1 MIAPQRRREIVDALR
16 RGTVPQRGLAAFA
29 VGTDRFA
36 DALDDDLRN
45 VSAGGAGF
53 KAIRGEYGSGKTFAV
68 RWLAER
74 SRNLGFATA
83 EVQISEG
90 ETPLHHLETVYRRL
104 CERLTTTDAVGGAL
118 RTVVDSWLF
127 ALHDDVVSAGT
138 EPNNDSALGQAVDAL
153 AESRLGSVATQAP
166 ALAAVLR
173 GYRAALADG
182 DAPVAEGL
190 LAWLGGQPHVAA
202 SIKRAGGIRGDLD
215 HDGALAFLA
224 GLLSILRGAGYS
236 GLVLVLDEVETLQ
249 RVRSDVRDRALNALR
264 QLIDEIDQ
272 GRYPGLYLVIT
283 GTPAL
288 FDGPQGVSRLP
299 PLAQRLHTDFN
310 TDARFDNPRAVQL
323 RLRGFDLGS
332 LAEVGR
338 RVRDLYAD
346 GAAATARVT
355 ERCNDSYIDL
365 LANAVTGDL
374 GGKVGV
380 APRVFLKKLV
390 GDVLDRIDQFEDF
403 DPRREYKLTITDGEL
418 TDIERNARAATSVED
433 IDLEVGP

>member
-1 MIAPQRRREIVDALR
+1 VIAPQRRREIVDALR

-29 VGTDRFA
+29 VGTDRFVA
-36 DALDDDLRN
+36 ALDDDLRN

-74 SRNLGFATA
+74 ARSIGFATA

-90 ETPLHHLETVYRRL
+90 ETPLHHLETVYRRV
-104 CERLTTTDAVGGAL
+104 CERLTTTDAAGGAL

-127 ALHDDVVSAGT
+127 ALHDDAISAGT
-138 EPNNDSALGQAVDAL
+138 DPDDNGALGKAVDAL
-153 AESRLGSVATQAP
+153 AESRLGSVARQAP

-173 GYRAALADG
+173 AYRAALASG

-190 LAWLGGQPHVAA
+190 LAWLGGQPNVAA
-202 SIKRAGGIRGDLD
+202 SIKRVAGIRGDLD
-215 HDGALAFLA
+215 HDGALAFLG
-224 GLLSILRGAGYS
+224 GLLSILRGAGYA

-264 QLIDEIDQ
+264 QLIDEVDQ

-288 FDGPQGVSRLP
+288 FDGPQGVKRLP
-299 PLAQRLHTDFN
+299 PLAQRLHTDFT
-310 TDARFDNPRAVQL
+310 TDARFDNPRGIQL
-323 RLRGFDLGS
+323 RLRGFDLDS
-332 LAEVGR
+332 LGEVGR
-338 RVRDLYAD
+338 RVRDIYAD
-346 GAAATARVT
+346 GAEAAMRVI
-355 ERCNDSYIDL
+355 ERCDDSYINV
-365 LANAVTGDL
+365 LAHAVTGDL

-403 DPRREYKLTITDGEL
+403 DPRRDYKLTISDGEL
-418 TDIERNARAATSVED
+418 TDIERNARAATSVEN
-433 IDLEVGP
+433 IDLEIGP

>member
-36 DALDDDLRN
+36 AAIDDDLRV

-74 SRNLGFATA
+74 ARNEGFATA

-104 CERLTTTDAVGGAL
+104 CERLATTDTVGGAL
-118 RTVVDSWLF
+118 RTVIDSWLF
-127 ALHDDVVSAGT
+127 ALHDDAISSGAD
-138 EPNNDSALGQAVDAL
+138 PNDEQAVGQAVDAL
-153 AESRLGSVATQAP
+153 AERRLGTVATQAP

-173 GYRAALADG
+173 GYRAALASG
-182 DAPVAEGL
+182 DAPLAEGL

-202 SIKRAGGIRGDLD
+202 SVKRAAGIRGDLD
-215 HDGALAFLA
+215 HDVALAFLA
-224 GLLSILRGAGYS
+224 GLLTILRGAGYA

-249 RVRSDVRDRALNALR
+249 RVRSDVRDRSLNALR
-264 QLIDEIDQ
+264 QLIDEVDQ

-283 GTPAL
+283 GTPSF
-288 FDGPQGVSRLP
+288 FDGPQGVGRLP
-299 PLAQRLHTDFN
+299 PLAQRLHTDFT
-310 TDARFDNPRAVQL
+310 TDPKFDNPRAIQL
-323 RLRGFDLGS
+323 RLRGFDLDS
-332 LAEVGR
+332 LSEVGR
-338 RVRDLYAD
+338 RVRDLYAEGSDNRDRLVARCDD
-346 GAAATARVT
+346 GYIQTLAA
-355 ERCNDSYIDL
+355 
-365 LANAVTGDL
+365 AVTGDL

-390 GDVLDRIDQFEDF
+390 GDVLDRVDQFDDF
-403 DPRREYKLTITDGEL
+403 DPRRNYKLTITDGEL
-418 TDIERNARAATSVED
+418 TDVEVNARAAASVED
-433 IDLEVGP
+433 IELDLES